1 MKKKAL
7 LLTLG
12 FLIASSSNAL
22 ANPLTNRLYGDNR
35 YDTSAKISS
44 SGWEKSDY
52 VILANGENFADALS
66 AVPLAKKYNAPL
78 ILAGSTSTSDCLY
91 AKTELNRLNP
101 KEVIIIGGPSA
112 VSKLYDED
120 LLSKGIAVKRI
131 YGNDRYDT
139 SIEIAKEIGTKNG
152 IAITNGESFADAL
165 SISSI
170 SANKQ
175 MPILLTAKSKLPES
189 TKDFLDKSSY
199 NQSYVI
205 GGTNA
210 IDENVCSNLKNFKRL
225 FGNNRYDTNIAVLN
239 EFKSDID
246 VNNLYVASGE
256 NFPDALSLSSLAT
269 KNNSALVLSSKDI
282 SKTSMD
288 YISSIHNNIKNI
300 TVCGSPSLISS
311 YTLSSIK
318 NGAFSDSSIDD
329 FSDLEFIDKANMVT
343 YLNFTKFKYNEK
355 TLQIDGDNNYL
366 NYKLFSPIDTK
377 DKFIN
382 ETENFLSKEFLSTL
396 TFTKIEN
403 DTYLKFY
410 SDLRK
415 FDGDVIKIV
424 DKKII
429 DNNTALVS
437 VFGYNEN
444 NTYFKKDIL
453 FKSENNLLKIA
464 EVNDSLITY
473 EKEYPFI
480 QYFDSIKNKSY
491 DEAVDMLQDLQSY
504 TKNDNHSKF
513 FENKIGEDCY
523 LYLSQEM
530 LSNPP
535 KEGEVFSDYINKV
548 KENTMLFLKNHK

>member
-175 MPILLTAKSKLPES
+175 MPILLTAKSQLPES

-548 KENTMLFLKNHK
+548 KENTMLFLKNYK